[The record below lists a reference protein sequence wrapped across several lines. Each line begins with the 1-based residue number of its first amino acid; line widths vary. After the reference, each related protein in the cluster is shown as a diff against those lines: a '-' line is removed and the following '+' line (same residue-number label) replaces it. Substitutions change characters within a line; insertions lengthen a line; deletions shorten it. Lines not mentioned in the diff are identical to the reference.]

1 MSVFSLSNRMG
12 ESSLSCPAGSRVQ
25 KSHQGSCTLYLS
37 ALLAFSLLHPQTLS
51 LPMEAMWPLEVP
63 EKDVNVFAET
73 FGEKS
78 YGRFWL
84 AHLKSHAYVW
94 TNHRWHRYVEYSNW
108 LVRDRHPPLLCGRR
122 VESAF
127 TKSSRENRTIVEW
140 ERGSFPKGADETQS
154 SDKHHSTPLN
164 RMPSRQQ

>member
-51 LPMEAMWPLEVP
+51 LPMEAMWPLDVP

-108 LVRDRHPPLLCGRR
+108 PVRDRHPPLLCGRR